1 MKSKFFLL
9 IAATTFS
16 YTTAAF
22 AARVDMNDPKRA
34 LALDD
39 DIRIDAQ
46 LGDDSIGSGSS
57 VNITFQVQNNSRQAV
72 ALATKVCDS
81 SFDPESQ
88 TVTISI
94 GAEIPTGPTM
104 PHLSVIKAGEKRTFT
119 TMAPVHVVLPAVRS
133 PFVPYPRYVQVKV
146 NVIRDIDPFADLI
159 AQQRETAQPRL
170 PDSLFE
176 TWVENNDAIFLN
188 AIPVH
193 WKQGRSPAD
202 QNGADVATPA
212 CLGGTF

>member
-1 MKSKFFLL
+1 MKPNFFLL
-9 IAATTFS
+9 LAATTFV
-16 YTTAAF
+16 TNTLF

-46 LGDDSIGSGSS
+46 LADDSIGSGST

-104 PHLSVIKAGEKRTFT
+104 PHLSVIKSG
-119 TMAPVHVVLPAVRS
+119 
-133 PFVPYPRYVQVKV
+133 
-146 NVIRDIDPFADLI
+146 
-159 AQQRETAQPRL
+159 
-170 PDSLFE
+170 
-176 TWVENNDAIFLN
+176 
-188 AIPVH
+188 
-193 WKQGRSPAD
+193 
-202 QNGADVATPA
+202 
-212 CLGGTF
+212 